1 MGIFDD
7 QIKERL
13 ENDNQVFSEAFLEM
27 SGVVMGKR
35 ALADILK
42 DQSRQAKNA
51 IFEILSFYHIAPQEL
66 PSNIKDVSDQL
77 DYLLRPTGIMR
88 RDVKLEGAWYRN
100 GFGPLLATTVDGAVI
115 ALIPGRISGYTYF
128 NAETG
133 KTVRVTK
140 KNCAQ
145 ISDEAL
151 CFYKPFP
158 QRTMTA
164 KDLFRY
170 FAETVT
176 AFDWL
181 LTVAASLAATLIGTL
196 LTYANGLIFGEVL
209 DVGELNV
216 FFAAFTLLI
225 GVSVAQLLMKVVKS
239 LVTARVTTKMSVAVE
254 AASMMRLLSLPATF
268 FKEFSSGD
276 LANRL
281 VHIKMLCTS
290 VSSIL
295 VTGGLTALFSL
306 VYLGQI
312 FSYAPA
318 LVVPAIS
325 VILITLAVFLVV
337 SSVQMK
343 NFKQIMEAESKESGL
358 VYALISGIQKIKLSG
373 AEKRGFSK
381 WAKCYKETAEKK
393 YDSQPVVKLVNPII
407 LAVSGL
413 GTVLIYFFAASSG
426 VSVAQ
431 YMAFNVAYG
440 MISGAFMML
449 TTTTTEISQI
459 KPGLELIRPI
469 LEATPEVAEE
479 KHVVTRLSGA
489 IEMNNITF
497 RYSENMPPVINGL
510 NLKINA
516 GQYVAIVGTTGC
528 GKSTLMRIMLG
539 FEEPQKGT
547 VYYDGKNLATLDLH
561 SLRSRIGVVMQNGKL
576 FSGDI
581 YSNIVISAPQLSM
594 EGAWEAAEMAGMAE
608 DIKKMP
614 MGMHTIISE
623 GSGGISGGQR
633 QRLMIAR
640 AVAPK
645 PRILMFDEATSALD
659 NITQKHV
666 SDALEKLRCTRVVI
680 AHRLSTIRN
689 CDRIIVLDQ
698 GKIVEDGTY
707 DELIAK
713 GGMFATLVE
722 RQRVDA

>member
-66 PSNIKDVSDQL
+66 PSNIKQVSDQL

-88 RDVKLEGAWYRN
+88 RDVKLEGDWYRN
-100 GFGPLLATTVDGAVI
+100 GIGPLLATTVDGAVI

-128 NAETG
+128 DAESG

-140 KNCAQ
+140 KNSAQ
-145 ISDEAL
+145 ICDEAL

-158 QRTMTA
+158 QRPMTA

-170 FAETVT
+170 FAQSVTV
-176 AFDWL
+176 FDWL
-181 LTVAASLAATLIGTL
+181 MIVVASLAVTGIGML
-196 LTYANGLIFGEVL
+196 LTYANGLIFGKVI
-209 DVGELNV
+209 DVGEMGV
-216 FFAAFTLLI
+216 FFAAFTLLV
-225 GVSVAQLLMKVVKS
+225 GVSVASLLTNVIKS
-239 LVTARVTTKMSVAVE
+239 LFTARINTKMSVSVE
-254 AASMMRLLSLPATF
+254 SAAMMRLLSLPTSF

-281 VHIKMLCTS
+281 TQIKMLCTS

-295 VTGGLTALFSL
+295 LGGGLTALLSL
-306 VYLGQI
+306 AYVGQI

-318 LVVPAIS
+318 LTVPAI
-325 VILITLAVFLVV
+325 VVVLVTLAIFLIV
-337 SSVQMK
+337 SSLQMN
-343 NFKQIMEAESKESGL
+343 NFKEIMEAESKERGL
-358 VYALISGIQKIKLSG
+358 VYSLISGIQKIKLSG
-373 AEKRGFSK
+373 AEKRSFSK
-381 WAKCYKETAEKK
+381 WAKLYKKTAERK
-393 YDSQPVVKLVNPII
+393 YNPQTVVKLVNAII
-407 LAVSGL
+407 LAVNTL
-413 GTVLIYFFAASSG
+413 GTILIYYFAANAG
-426 VSVAQ
+426 VGVAQ
-431 YMAFNVAYG
+431 YMAFSVAYG
-440 MISGAFMML
+440 MVSGAFMTL
-449 TTTTTEISQI
+449 IATSSEISQI

-469 LEATPEVAEE
+469 LEATPEVAED
-479 KHVVTRLSGA
+479 KHVITRLSGA
-489 IEMNNITF
+489 IELNNITF
-497 RYSENMPPVINGL
+497 RYSESMPPVINGL

-516 GQYVAIVGTTGC
+516 GQYVAIVGSTGC

-539 FEEPQKGT
+539 FEQPQKGT

-594 EGAWEAAEMAGMAE
+594 DGAWEAAEMAGMAE
-608 DIKKMP
+608 DIRKMP

-623 GSGGISGGQR
+623 GSGGISGGQK

-659 NITQKHV
+659 NLTQKHV
-666 SDALEKLRCTRVVI
+666 SDALEKLKCTRVVI

-698 GKIVEDGTY
+698 GRIVEDGTY
-707 DELIAK
+707 DALIAK
-713 GGMFATLVE
+713 GGMFAELVE
-722 RQRVDA
+722 WQRVDI